1 MKKKLI
7 LGTCL
12 PRSGGSLASNLLTCH
27 RRILVTTDLFHFFR
41 FSIGKYKPIEK
52 FSNQYKLVQDVCL
65 RLKIRNKININPQE
79 ILKNREIK
87 SYKEILD
94 SFAEFIAKRTAGK
107 NYIGE
112 VANNEWRNIENFLKM
127 STEHKAFQIIRD
139 PRAVLASWK
148 KLTYSKGNKYL
159 NIIFQWID
167 AANYCEKN
175 KRKYIKSFIVIKFE
189 DIHKNPKKIA
199 KKFCKFLKVSFDKNM
214 INEKKWPLLLK
225 NKFVKVNYSSYSK
238 KKIYG
243 FSLKRTKNWK
253 IKIEKWEIALIQ
265 HLCKKYLKKFN
276 YEIIPTTKNDLKKGL
291 QKIREDKLL
300 KKNYEVFIKTGEG
313 ANKFLKDP
321 TKPENWGTVSSSN
334 LKEKFTD
341 TNDYKKYIKY
351 KKIINEKYTRLK
363 KAEDNEIK
371 KIA

>member
-1 MKKKLI
+1 
-7 LGTCL
+7 
-12 PRSGGSLASNLLTCH
+12 
-27 RRILVTTDLFHFFR
+27 
-41 FSIGKYKPIEK
+41 
-52 FSNQYKLVQDVCL
+52 
-65 RLKIRNKININPQE
+65 
-79 ILKNREIK
+79 
-87 SYKEILD
+87 
-94 SFAEFIAKRTAGK
+94 
-107 NYIGE
+107 
-112 VANNEWRNIENFLKM
+112 
-127 STEHKAFQIIRD
+127 
-139 PRAVLASWK
+139 
-148 KLTYSKGNKYL
+148 
-159 NIIFQWID
+159 
-167 AANYCEKN
+167 
-175 KRKYIKSFIVIKFE
+175 
-189 DIHKNPKKIA
+189 
-199 KKFCKFLKVSFDKNM
+199 M

-321 TKPENWGTVSSSN
+321 TKPENWGITTRYS

-341 TNDYKKYIKY
+341 TNDYKRYVKNLRVIDKEYI
-351 KKIINEKYTRLK
+351 RLK
-363 KAEDNEIK
+363 KLESYEIK
-371 KIA
+371 KIT